1 MSKIYLLIIV
11 FSLFLIDEMQAQQKE
26 QSSKL
31 GIKYLE
37 YFPETTKNKDK
48 LPLLIFLHG
57 MGERGYDL
65 NKLKV
70 HGPPS
75 FLDNKKDFP
84 FITISPQ
91 CPDTVYWNEEILLP
105 FYEEIIAKYPVDK
118 NRIYITGLSMG
129 GFGTW
134 GSIVAKPNLFAAAAP
149 ICGGGNP
156 NQLDAVK
163 SMPIWVF
170 HGAKDNVVPIIRSQ
184 EMVDRLKKLG
194 SNVKFTIYPE
204 ADHNSWTKTY
214 ANPKLYEWFL
224 SHKKE

>member
-1 MSKIYLLIIV
+1 MNKIYLLTIILSIS
-11 FSLFLIDEMQAQQKE
+11 FIGQMQAQQVEKV
-26 QSSKL
+26 SKS

-37 YFPETTKNKDK
+37 YMPQVHEGSQE

-57 MGERGYDL
+57 MGERGDDL

-75 FLDNKKDFP
+75 FLDDKADFP

-91 CPDTVYWNEEILLP
+91 CPDTVVWNEAILLP
-105 FYEEIIAKYPVDK
+105 FYEEIIEKYPVDK
-118 NRIYITGLSMG
+118 NRIYLTGLSMG

-134 GSIVAKPNLFAAAAP
+134 GSIVAKPDLFAAAVP

-156 NQLDAVK
+156 AKLEAVK
-163 SMPIWVF
+163 SLPIWVF
-170 HGAKDNVVPIIRSQ
+170 HGAKDKVVPIIRSE
-184 EMVDRLKKLG
+184 EMVNKLKELG
-194 SNVKFTIYPE
+194 SNVKFTVYPE
-204 ADHNSWTKTY
+204 AGHDSWTKTY

-224 SHKKE
+224 SHQKK

>member
-1 MSKIYLLIIV
+1 MPKTYLLIIL
-11 FSLFLIDEMQAQQKE
+11 FSLFLIDKMQAQQKE

-37 YFPETTKNKDK
+37 YFPEIIEGKDK

-57 MGERGYDL
+57 MGERGNDL

-105 FYEEIIAKYPVDK
+105 FYEEIINKYPIDK
-118 NRIYITGLSMG
+118 DRIYITGLSMG

-156 NQLDAVK
+156 NKLEAVK

-194 SNVKFTIYPE
+194 SKVKFTIYPK
-204 ADHNSWTKTY
+204 ADHNSWTITY
-214 ANPKLYEWFL
+214 ANPELYKWFL
-224 SHKKE
+224 SHKKK